1 MTTII
6 AYLLTLISVFGLYPS
21 TFIVRDVVPLEN
33 ENWNLY
39 LEDSN
44 GEVWVYESED
54 GDCEPGDWYS
64 AIMYDNGTP
73 EIYDDAILKLHY
85 ERLDLILD

>member
-6 AYLLTLISVFGLYPS
+6 AYLMTIISVFGLYPS

-44 GEVWVYESED
+44 GEIWIYESED
-54 GDCEPGDWYS
+54 GDTEPGDYYS

-73 EIYDDAILKLHY
+73 QVYDDAILKLHY
-85 ERLDLILD
+85 ERLDLLN